1 MYFKNLALVAGVAV
15 ASLGA
20 PAHARSQTETQSQT
34 QTMPDAGQ
42 TGPDGTTADA
52 GASARPAPVDG
63 GLDDPRPFSGL
74 YVGGVVSYDVQPND
88 IGSALRFNRAGSTSV
103 TTATGEDAFAP
114 GFCNGAASGATPDG
128 GCRNDRDDIGYY
140 GRVGFDIQA
149 NALVFGALAEFGKSE
164 ITDSVSAFSTTPAS
178 YTITRRV
185 DWELGLRGRVG
196 YAARTTLFYA
206 TGGAGYIRLQNR
218 FSTTNTANAF
228 VTNGSGEK
236 WGYQTGLGIE
246 QKLGKHFSV
255 GLEYLYHNYEDN
267 NYRVVATQGTA
278 PATNPFV
285 LNSPGG
291 TIFRRSDPT
300 FDWHSI
306 RFTAAFRF

>member
-1 MYFKNLALVAGVAV
+1 MYFNKLALAAGVAL
-15 ASLGA
+15 ASLATPALAQDTGSDAQSGTTTSTETAA
-20 PAHARSQTETQSQT
+20 PASDWDPTQKPFQ
-34 QTMPDAGQ
+34 GFYI
-42 TGPDGTTADA
+42 G
-52 GASARPAPVDG
+52 GA
-63 GLDDPRPFSGL
+63 
-74 YVGGVVSYDVQPND
+74 VSYDVQAND
-88 IGSALRFNRAGSTSV
+88 YASGILFNRAGSTTV
-103 TTATGEDAFAP
+103 TTAAGANAFSP
-114 GFCNGAASGATPDG
+114 GFCGGAATSSANI

-140 GRVGFDIQA
+140 GRVGFDLQSG
-149 NALVFGALAEFGKSE
+149 ALVVGALAEFGKSE
-164 ITDSVSAFSTTPAS
+164 IEDSVSAFSTTPAS
-178 YTITRRV
+178 YTMTRKV

-206 TGGAGYIRLQNR
+206 TGGAGYVRINNR
-218 FSTTNTANAF
+218 FTTSNTANAF
-228 VTNGSGEK
+228 VTNGNGEK

-246 QKLGKHFSV
+246 QKLGKNFSV
-255 GLEYLYHNYEDN
+255 GLEYLYHNYEDD

-306 RFTAAFRF
+306 RLTAAFRF

>member
-1 MYFKNLALVAGVAV
+1 MQFTKLALAAGVAV
-15 ASLGA
+15 ASLATPALAQDMGA
-20 PAHARSQTETQSQT
+20 TSAP
-34 QTMPDAGQ
+34 P
-42 TGPDGTTADA
+42 A
-52 GASARPAPVDG
+52 GAAASTENTTVASDW
-63 GLDDPRPFSGL
+63 DPTQKPFQGL
-74 YVGGVVSYDVQPND
+74 YVGGSVSYDVQAND
-88 IGSALRFNRAGSTSV
+88 YASGILFNRAGSPTV
-103 TTATGEDAFAP
+103 TTAAGANAFSP
-114 GFCNGAASGATPDG
+114 GFCGGAATGVTNTA
-128 GCRNDRDDIGYY
+128 CRNDGDDIGYY
-140 GRVGFDIQA
+140 GRVGFDVQSG
-149 NALVFGALAEFGKSE
+149 ALVVGALAEFGKSE

-178 YTITRRV
+178 YTMTRKV

-206 TGGAGYIRLQNR
+206 TGGAGYIRINNS
-218 FSTTNTANAF
+218 FTTSNTANAF
-228 VTNGSGEK
+228 VTNGNGEK

>member
-15 ASLGA
+15 ANLAA

-42 TGPDGTTADA
+42 TSPDGTTADA

-63 GLDDPRPFSGL
+63 GLDNPRPFSGL

-149 NALVFGALAEFGKSE
+149 KALVFGALAEFGKSE
-164 ITDSVSAFSTTPAS
+164 IADSTSGFSTTPAS
-178 YTITRRV
+178 YTLTRKL
-185 DWELGLRGRVG
+185 DWELGLRGRLG
-196 YAARTTLFYA
+196 FAARTTLFYG
-206 TGGAGYIRLQNR
+206 TGGAGLIRVQNR
-218 FSTTNTANAF
+218 FATTNTANAF
-228 VTNGSGEK
+228 VTNRGGEQ
-236 WGYQTGLGIE
+236 WGYQVGGGIE
-246 QKLGKHFSV
+246 QKIGRHFSF
-255 GLEYLYHNYEDN
+255 GLEYLYHDYDDRNF
-267 NYRVVATQGTA
+267 RVFAGQGSA
-278 PATNPFV
+278 PATNPFI

-291 TIFRRSDPT
+291 TEIRRSDT
-300 FDWHSI
+300 RFDWHSL
-306 RFTAAFRF
+306 RLTAAFRF

>member
-1 MYFKNLALVAGVAV
+1 MHFKKMVLAAGVALV
-15 ASLGA
+15 SLAS
-20 PAHARSQTETQSQT
+20 PALAQDNS
-34 QTMPDAGQ
+34 G
-42 TGPDGTTADA
+42 TADPQ
-52 GASARPAPVDG
+52 ASSTSTSNTTVTTSDW
-63 GLDDPRPFSGL
+63 DPTQKPFQGL
-74 YVGGVVSYDVQPND
+74 YIGGAVSYDVQAND
-88 IGSALRFNRAGSTSV
+88 YASGILFNRAGSTTV
-103 TTATGEDAFAP
+103 TTAAGANAFSP
-114 GFCNGAASGATPDG
+114 GFCGGAARGATRDAT
-128 GCRNDRDDIGYY
+128 CAKDRDDIGYY
-140 GRVGFDIQA
+140 GRVGYDIQSG
-149 NALVFGALAEFGKSE
+149 ALVVGALAEFGKSE

-178 YTITRRV
+178 YTMTRKV

-206 TGGAGYIRLQNR
+206 TGGAGYIRINNS
-218 FSTTNTANAF
+218 FATTNTANAF
-228 VTNGSGEK
+228 VTNGNGEK

-267 NYRVVATQGTA
+267 NYRVVATQGNA
-278 PATNPFV
+278 PATNPFI

>member
-1 MYFKNLALVAGVAV
+1 MKLNALALAAGVAV
-15 ASLGA
+15 ASLA
-20 PAHARSQTETQSQT
+20 TPALAQDNS
-34 QTMPDAGQ
+34 
-42 TGPDGTTADA
+42 GTTGGDPQTS
-52 GASARPAPVDG
+52 SAAATTSSVATSDW
-63 GLDDPRPFSGL
+63 DPTQKPFQGL
-74 YVGGVVSYDVQPND
+74 YVGGAVSYDVQSND
-88 IGSALRFNRAGSTSV
+88 YASGILFNRAGSTTV
-103 TTATGEDAFAP
+103 TTASGANAFSP
-114 GFCNGAASGATPDG
+114 GFCGGAARGATPDSS
-128 GCRNDRDDIGYY
+128 CRKDRDDIGYY
-140 GRVGFDIQA
+140 GRVGFDVQGG
-149 NALVFGALAEFGKSE
+149 ALVIGALAEFGKSE

-178 YTITRRV
+178 YTLSRKV

-228 VTNGSGEK
+228 VTNGNGEK

-267 NYRVVATQGTA
+267 GYRVVATQGSA
-278 PATNPFV
+278 PATNPFI

-291 TIFRRSDPT
+291 TIFRRSDTT